1 MLHDCVKPRS
11 LTGQNISICLFV
23 WLIEMISALDCFAF
37 CALLDYLEKY
47 QKVQINITQW
57 RNAIETAIILQ
68 LCRIA
73 LIVIL
78 WDSLLETSDKWMW
91 QKIWRFKLIWDR
103 IHLDSNLRNST
114 HFSILYHD
122 LFKLHIFD
130 KLVQVKQHGLF
141 VILSIKR
148 FATLYMF
155 RGFWYLKDQLREAPG
170 VYNFHLWLKHLKNND
185 SEVCRLQPL
194 WFVQ

>member
-1 MLHDCVKPRS
+1 MLHDCVKPRG

-47 QKVQINITQW
+47 QKVQMIITQW

-114 HFSILYHD
+114 HFQYYIMICSSCCTY
-122 LFKLHIFD
+122 KFD
-130 KLVQVKQHGLF
+130 KIWFSCHTEAF
-141 VILSIKR
+141 
-148 FATLYMF
+148 
-155 RGFWYLKDQLREAPG
+155 FWK
-170 VYNFHLWLKHLKNND
+170 W
-185 SEVCRLQPL
+185 CRSC
-194 WFVQ
+194 